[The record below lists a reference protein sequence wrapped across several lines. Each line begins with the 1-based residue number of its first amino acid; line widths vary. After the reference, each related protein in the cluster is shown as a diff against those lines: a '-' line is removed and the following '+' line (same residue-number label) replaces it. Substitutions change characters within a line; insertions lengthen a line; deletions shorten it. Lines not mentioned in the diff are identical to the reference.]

1 VQRAVVL
8 EGWGCS
14 WWLRWRVVAGF
25 GRPDRGKFAE
35 EILRWQSARTLFQE
49 VLMRS
54 LSLLSCFVVL
64 CGLVLGASSS
74 EARASR
80 VNQIPNGSQAN
91 CLACHVSGGGGARNS
106 FGAQVD
112 AGFMTASGAAGA
124 VVWGP
129 ALAALDADGDGY
141 TNGEELGDPT
151 GAWRPGNP
159 NPTLL
164 VATLPG
170 YASCAST
177 AGTGAN
183 CARCGGSAGGTQ
195 NCPDPCGDNSTYTA
209 AGEVCDGSDVGG
221 ATCVS
226 LGFASGSL
234 GCSAACDEIDT
245 LSCVAVPEDV
255 CGDATR
261 TGAEVCDGRDLGGAS
276 CVTEGFD
283 GGTLT
288 CDDSCSGLVT
298 TECITLP
305 TDVCGDGTRT
315 GPEICDAGDLGG
327 ATCVSRG
334 YTAGTLLCGGDCTF
348 DEAFCNQ
355 CGDGAIG
362 GSEACDGSNL
372 GGATCEGQGFA
383 GGTIAC
389 AGCGLDTSGCTLCG
403 NDTRDGSE
411 TCDGSDLGGV
421 SCETLGFTGGTLGC
435 VSGCLFDT
443 SGCVGTVV
451 DVCGDGVAT
460 GSEVCDNTDLNGGSC
475 GSLGFVSGTLGCGS
489 DCTFETASCS
499 RCGDGV
505 LDAEESCDGTVPAE
519 LACTTEG
526 FAAGTLGCT
535 STCELDVAACTLC
548 GNGAIDTGEV
558 CDGSDFGATSCGSLG
573 LGEGSLACL
582 ATCVI
587 DTAGCAVAPVDV
599 CGDGAATAD
608 ESCDG
613 DDLLGLSCDAL
624 GFASGTLVCATDCT
638 LDTAACVAPETDTGV
653 AVDAGTDS
661 STDTGSE
668 DTTATPPSTK
678 AKADEGCSAAGGGSW
693 SWLALL
699 GLLALARRRRA

>member
-1 VQRAVVL
+1 
-8 EGWGCS
+8 
-14 WWLRWRVVAGF
+14 
-25 GRPDRGKFAE
+25 
-35 EILRWQSARTLFQE
+35 
-49 VLMRS
+49 MRS
-54 LSLLSCFVVL
+54 LSLLSCLVVL

-74 EARASR
+74 EARSFR
-80 VNQIPNGSQAN
+80 VSQIPNGSQAS
-91 CLACHVSGGGGARNS
+91 CIACHASGSGGPRNQFGVQVETS
-106 FGAQVD
+106 FLTV
-112 AGFMTASGAAGA
+112 AGPSGA

-141 TNGEELGDPT
+141 TNGQELGDPT

-164 VATLPG
+164 TATLPG
-170 YASCAST
+170 FASCAS
-177 AGTGAN
+177 AALSGAV
-183 CARCGGSAGGTQ
+183 CARCGGSASGLQ

-226 LGFASGSL
+226 EGFASGRL
-234 GCSAACDEIDT
+234 GCSATCDGIDT
-245 LSCVAVPEDV
+245 SGCVAVAPDV
-255 CGDATR
+255 CGDAVR
-261 TGAEVCDGRDLGGAS
+261 TGTEVCDGRDLGGAS

-298 TECITLP
+298 TACITLP
-305 TDVCGDGTRT
+305 TDVCGDGRRT

-348 DEAFCNQ
+348 DEVFCNQ
-355 CGDGAIG
+355 CGDGLIS
-362 GSEACDGSNL
+362 GSEACEGSDL
-372 GGATCEGQGFA
+372 GGATCASEGYA
-383 GGTIAC
+383 SGTLTC
-389 AGCGLDTSGCTLCG
+389 TGCGLDTSGCTLCG

-411 TCDGSDLGGV
+411 TCDGSDLGGTT
-421 SCETLGFTGGTLGC
+421 CEMLGFTGGTLGC
-435 VSGCLFDT
+435 LSGCLFDV

-460 GSEVCDNTDLNGGSC
+460 GSEVCDNSDLNGGSC
-475 GSLGFVSGTLGCGS
+475 SSLGFVDGALTCGS

-505 LDAEESCDGTVPAE
+505 LDPEESCDGSVPVE
-519 LACTTEG
+519 LTCSTEG
-526 FAAGTLGCT
+526 FAAGTLGC
-535 STCELDVAACTLC
+535 SATCELDVTACTLC

-558 CDGSDFGATSCGSLG
+558 CDGDDFGTTSCGSLG

-587 DTAGCAVAPVDV
+587 DTAGCAISPANL
-599 CGDGAATAD
+599 CGDGVATGD

-624 GFASGTLVCATDCT
+624 GFASGALACTADCMLNT
-638 LDTAACVAPETDTGV
+638 TACVAPETDTS
-653 AVDAGTDS
+653 VDAGEDSTGDSGSDDATTD
-661 STDTGSE
+661 
-668 DTTATPPSTK
+668 DTTPPAKK
-678 AKADEGCSAAGGGSW
+678 AKSDEGCSAAGGGSW

-699 GLLALARRRRA
+699 GLLAIARRRRA

>member
-1 VQRAVVL
+1 MQ
-8 EGWGCS
+8 
-14 WWLRWRVVAGF
+14 LR
-25 GRPDRGKFAE
+25 
-35 EILRWQSARTLFQE
+35 
-49 VLMRS
+49 
-54 LSLLSCFVVL
+54 SLLSTLALL
-64 CGLVLGASSS
+64 CLLFAGAKA
-74 EARASR
+74 EARSSR
-80 VNQIPNGSQAN
+80 VSQIPNGSQAN
-91 CLACHVSGGGGARNS
+91 CIACHVASFGGARNQFGTQIEFS
-106 FGAQVD
+106 FLTV
-112 AGFMTASGAAGA
+112 SGAAGS

-226 LGFASGSL
+226 EGFASGSI
-234 GCSAACDEIDT
+234 GCSPTCDEIDT

-255 CGDATR
+255 CGDDTR
-261 TGAEVCDGRDLGGAS
+261 TGTEVCDGPDLGGAS

-283 GGTLT
+283 GGPLT

-298 TECITLP
+298 TGCITLP
-305 TDVCGDGTRT
+305 TDVCGDGRRT

-348 DEAFCNQ
+348 DEVFCNQ
-355 CGDGAIG
+355 CGDGTIG
-362 GSEACDGSNL
+362 GSETCDGSNL
-372 GGATCEGQGFA
+372 GGATCEALGFA

-411 TCDGSDLGGV
+411 TCDGSDLGGTT
-421 SCETLGFTGGTLGC
+421 CEMLGFTGGTLGC
-435 VSGCLFDT
+435 ISSCVFDT
-443 SGCVGTVV
+443 GGCVGTVV

-460 GSEVCDNTDLNGGSC
+460 GSEVCDNGDLNGGSC
-475 GSLGFVSGTLGCGS
+475 ATLGFVSGTLGCGS
-489 DCTFETASCS
+489 DCTFETAACS

-505 LDAEESCDGTVPAE
+505 LDAEESCDGSVPVE
-519 LACTTEG
+519 LTCSTEG
-526 FAAGTLGCT
+526 FAAGTLGC
-535 STCELDVAACTLC
+535 SATCELDVTACTLC
-548 GNGAIDTGEV
+548 GNGALDAGEV
-558 CDGSDFGATSCGSLG
+558 CDGSDFGDATCGSLG
-573 LGEGSLACL
+573 VGEGSLACL
-582 ATCVI
+582 PGCVI
-587 DTAGCAVAPVDV
+587 DTTACAVAPVDV
-599 CGDGAATAD
+599 CGDGVATGD

-624 GFASGTLVCATDCT
+624 GFASGALACT
-638 LDTAACVAPETDTGV
+638 AECMLNTTACVVADTDT
-653 AVDAGTDS
+653 AVDAGGDSTGDSGSDDATTD
-661 STDTGSE
+661 
-668 DTTATPPSTK
+668 DTTPPAKK
-678 AKADEGCSAAGGGSW
+678 AKSDEGCSAAGGGSW

-699 GLLALARRRRA
+699 GLLAFARRRRA

>member
-1 VQRAVVL
+1 
-8 EGWGCS
+8 
-14 WWLRWRVVAGF
+14 
-25 GRPDRGKFAE
+25 
-35 EILRWQSARTLFQE
+35 
-49 VLMRS
+49 MRS
-54 LSLLSCFVVL
+54 LSLLSCLVVL

-74 EARASR
+74 EARSFR
-80 VNQIPNGSQAN
+80 VSQIPNGSQAN
-91 CLACHVSGGGGARNS
+91 CLACHTSGFGGARNQ
-106 FGAQVD
+106 FGTQIEFS
-112 AGFMTASGAAGA
+112 FMTVSGAAGS

-141 TNGEELGDPT
+141 TNGAELGDPT
-151 GAWRPGNP
+151 GAWRPGNA

-221 ATCVS
+221 ATCVTE
-226 LGFASGSL
+226 GFASGSI
-234 GCSAACDEIDT
+234 GCSPSCDEIDT

-255 CGDATR
+255 CGDDTR
-261 TGAEVCDGRDLGGAS
+261 TGTEVCDGPDLGGAS

-283 GGTLT
+283 GGPLT

-298 TECITLP
+298 TGCITLP
-305 TDVCGDGTRT
+305 TDVCGDGRRT

-348 DEAFCNQ
+348 DEVFCNQ
-355 CGDGAIG
+355 CGDGTIG
-362 GSEACDGSNL
+362 GSETCDGSNL
-372 GGATCEGQGFA
+372 GGATCEALGFA

-411 TCDGSDLGGV
+411 TCDGSDLGGTT
-421 SCETLGFTGGTLGC
+421 CEMLGFTGGTLGC
-435 VSGCLFDT
+435 ISGCLFDT

-460 GSEVCDNTDLNGGSC
+460 GSEVCDNGDLNGGSC
-475 GSLGFVSGTLGCGS
+475 ATLGFVSGTLGCGS
-489 DCTFETASCS
+489 DCTFETAACS

-505 LDAEESCDGTVPAE
+505 LDAEESCDGSVPVE
-519 LACTTEG
+519 LTCSTEG
-526 FAAGTLGCT
+526 FAAGTLGC
-535 STCELDVAACTLC
+535 SATCELDVTACTLC
-548 GNGAIDTGEV
+548 GNGALDTGEV
-558 CDGSDFGATSCGSLG
+558 CDGSDFGDATCGSLG
-573 LGEGSLACL
+573 VGEGSLACL
-582 ATCVI
+582 AGCVI
-587 DTAGCAVAPVDV
+587 DTAGCAVAPVDA
-599 CGDGAATAD
+599 CGDGVATGD

-613 DDLLGLSCDAL
+613 ADLLDLSCDAL
-624 GFASGTLVCATDCT
+624 GFASGTLACT
-638 LDTAACVAPETDTGV
+638 AECMLNTTACVVADTDT
-653 AVDAGTDS
+653 AVDAGGDS
-661 STDTGSE
+661 SGDSGSDDATTD
-668 DTTATPPSTK
+668 DTTPPAKK
-678 AKADEGCSAAGGGSW
+678 AKSDEGCSAAGGGSW

-699 GLLALARRRRA
+699 GLLAFARRRRA

>member
-1 VQRAVVL
+1 
-8 EGWGCS
+8 
-14 WWLRWRVVAGF
+14 
-25 GRPDRGKFAE
+25 
-35 EILRWQSARTLFQE
+35 
-49 VLMRS
+49 MRS
-54 LSLLSCFVVL
+54 LSLLSCLVVL

-74 EARASR
+74 EARSFR

-91 CLACHVSGGGGARNS
+91 CLACHVSGGGGARNP
-106 FGAQVD
+106 FGAQVESSFLTV
-112 AGFMTASGAAGA
+112 AGPSGA
-124 VVWGP
+124 VDWGP

-226 LGFASGSL
+226 EGFASGRL
-234 GCSAACDEIDT
+234 GCSATCDEIDT
-245 LSCVAVPEDV
+245 LSCVPVPPDV
-255 CGDATR
+255 CGDAVR
-261 TGAEVCDGRDLGGAS
+261 TGTEVCDGRDLGGAS

-298 TECITLP
+298 TACITLP
-305 TDVCGDGTRT
+305 TDVCGDGRRT

-348 DEAFCNQ
+348 DEVFCNQ
-355 CGDGAIG
+355 CGDGLIS
-362 GSEACDGSNL
+362 GSEACEGSDL
-372 GGATCEGQGFA
+372 GGATCASEGYA
-383 GGTIAC
+383 SGTLTC
-389 AGCGLDTSGCTLCG
+389 TGCGLDTSGCTLCG

-411 TCDGSDLGGV
+411 TCDGSDLGGTT
-421 SCETLGFTGGTLGC
+421 CEMLGFTGGTLGC
-435 VSGCLFDT
+435 LSGCLFDV

-460 GSEVCDNTDLNGGSC
+460 GSEVCDNSDLNGGSC
-475 GSLGFVSGTLGCGS
+475 SSLGFVDGALTCGS

-505 LDAEESCDGTVPAE
+505 LDPEESCDGSVPVE
-519 LACTTEG
+519 LTCSTEG
-526 FAAGTLGCT
+526 FAAGTLGC
-535 STCELDVAACTLC
+535 SATCELDVTACTLC

-558 CDGSDFGATSCGSLG
+558 CDGDDFGTTSCGSLG

-587 DTAGCAVAPVDV
+587 DTAGCAISPANL
-599 CGDGAATAD
+599 CGDGVATGD

-624 GFASGTLVCATDCT
+624 GFASGALACTADCMLNT
-638 LDTAACVAPETDTGV
+638 TACVAPETDTS
-653 AVDAGTDS
+653 VDAGEDS
-661 STDTGSE
+661 TGDSGS
-668 DTTATPPSTK
+668 DDAPATPPVTK
-678 AKADEGCSAAGGGSW
+678 AKSDEGCSAAGGGSW

-699 GLLALARRRRA
+699 GLLAIARRRRA

>member
-1 VQRAVVL
+1 
-8 EGWGCS
+8 
-14 WWLRWRVVAGF
+14 
-25 GRPDRGKFAE
+25 
-35 EILRWQSARTLFQE
+35 
-49 VLMRS
+49 MRS
-54 LSLLSCFVVL
+54 LSLLSCLVVL

-74 EARASR
+74 EARSFR
-80 VNQIPNGSQAN
+80 VGQIPNGSQAN
-91 CLACHVSGGGGARNS
+91 CLSCHTSGFGGARNAFGTQIEFS
-106 FGAQVD
+106 FLTV
-112 AGFMTASGAAGA
+112 SGAVGS

-151 GAWRPGNP
+151 GAWRPGNA

-177 AGTGAN
+177 SGTGAN
-183 CARCGGSAGGTQ
+183 CARCGGGAGGTQ
-195 NCPDPCGDNSTYTA
+195 NCPNPCGDSATYVA
-209 AGEVCDGSDVGG
+209 AGEACDGTSLGG
-221 ATCVS
+221 ATCV
-226 LGFASGSL
+226 
-234 GCSAACDEIDT
+234 
-245 LSCVAVPEDV
+245 
-255 CGDATR
+255 
-261 TGAEVCDGRDLGGAS
+261 
-276 CVTEGFD
+276 TEAFD
-283 GGTLT
+283 GGTLA
-288 CDDSCSGLVT
+288 CNASCSGLVT
-298 TECITLP
+298 SGCTTLP
-305 TDVCGDGTRT
+305 TDVCGDGVRT
-315 GPEICDAGDLGG
+315 GTEGCDGSDGISSGTTCISFGFDGGTLACAADCLDVDISGCTTLPGQVCGDGARTGTENCDAGDLGG

-348 DEAFCNQ
+348 DEVFCNQ
-355 CGDGAIG
+355 CGDGTIS
-362 GSEACDGSNL
+362 GSETCDGSNL
-372 GGATCEGQGFA
+372 GGATCEAQGFA
-383 GGTIAC
+383 GGTMGC

-411 TCDGSDLGGV
+411 TCDGSDLGGTT
-421 SCETLGFTGGTLGC
+421 CEMLGFTGGTLGC

-443 SGCVGTVV
+443 SDCVGTVV

-475 GSLGFVSGTLGCGS
+475 GSLGFESGTLGCGS

-548 GNGAIDTGEV
+548 GNGEMDTGEV
-558 CDGSDFGATSCGSLG
+558 CDGSDFGTTSCGSLG

-587 DTAGCAVAPVDV
+587 DTTACAVAPVDR
-599 CGDGAATAD
+599 CGDGVATAD

-613 DDLLGLSCDAL
+613 ADLLGLSCDAL
-624 GFASGTLVCATDCT
+624 GFASGTLVCTAACT
-638 LDTAACVAPETDTGV
+638 LDTAACVASEADTGSD
-653 AVDAGTDS
+653 ADAGSDS
-661 STDTGSE
+661 GSE